1 MITLY
6 TALSLWGLPS
16 ISPACMEL
24 ETWLR
29 MAKLPYNTVIV
40 TAENLQLAPKGKVP
54 FIDYQGKLVGDA
66 ALIIEM
72 LKQKEAINL
81 DAGLTFVERSL

>member
-16 ISPACMEL
+16 ISPVCMEL

-29 MAKLPYNTVIV
+29 MAKLPYNTIVV
-40 TAENLQLAPKGKVP
+40 TADNL
-54 FIDYQGKLVGDA
+54 
-66 ALIIEM
+66 
-72 LKQKEAINL
+72 
-81 DAGLTFVERSL
+81 S

>member
-29 MAKLPYNTVIV
+29 MAKLPYNNTIVV
-40 TAENLQLAPKGKVP
+40 TADNLKLAPKGKVP
-54 FIDYQGKLVGDA
+54 SCHCDD
-66 ALIIEM
+66 
-72 LKQKEAINL
+72 NW
-81 DAGLTFVERSL
+81 RSSKFA